1 MKSRRECP
9 LPESALE
16 LVASRFA
23 LLSEPMRLRI
33 LMKLM
38 SEEANVGEIA
48 ASLEARHSNVSRHLQ
63 HLCASGAV
71 GRRKQGFEVYYRLTD
86 PTLPRLCELMC
97 SSLEKRL
104 AMQVQGF
111 GPKLEPPDSNS

>member
-1 MKSRRECP
+1 MKTRRECP

-16 LVASRFA
+16 LVAARFA

-38 SEEANVGEIA
+38 EEESNVGEIA
-48 ASLEARHSNVSRHLQ
+48 TSLEARHSNVSRHLQ

-97 SSLEKRL
+97 SSLEQRL
-104 AMQVQGF
+104 AQQAKGF
-111 GPKLEPPDSNS
+111 GHARGLSDSNS